1 MAEALS
7 REAIVS
13 VTRQLITDE
22 GLDAVSLRRVG
33 SELGVTAP
41 ALYAYVT
48 DKSDLLGA
56 VAEGE
61 FAALIGR
68 FSKVTSED
76 PVERS
81 REYSREYILYALENR
96 ELFRTMFIFPPDIG
110 GIQAD
115 GATLP
120 AATETF
126 NRALDA
132 TSEAIAS
139 GRYRGDLDPTSVGL
153 TIWAAT
159 HGLATVFMMGFEFS
173 DDVTEQLIETL
184 LDTVTRGLEA

>member
-7 REAIVS
+7 RGAIID
-13 VTRQLITDE
+13 VTRRLITDE

-41 ALYAYVT
+41 ALYAYVA
-48 DKSDLLGA
+48 DKEDLLRA
-56 VAEGE
+56 VAEIE
-61 FAALIGR
+61 FARLVER
-68 FSKVTSED
+68 FAKVTADD

-81 REYSREYILYALENR
+81 RGYSREYILHALENE

-110 GIQAD
+110 GIPSD

-126 NRALDA
+126 NLALHA
-132 TSEAIAS
+132 TSEAITT
-139 GRYRGDLDPTSVGL
+139 GRYRNDLDAGDIGL
-153 TIWAAT
+153 TTWAAT
-159 HGLATVFMMGFEFS
+159 HGLATVLLMGFEFS
-173 DDVTEQLIETL
+173 GEATERLIDTL
-184 LDTVTRGLEA
+184 LDTLFGGLEV